1 MKLAS
6 KFCRRFVEKKL
17 LKPKQIL
24 TNNLL
29 SKGEKTKLLNPS
41 NFLPTIDFF
50 LKRKK
55 QKLLNPSKLLPT
67 VFFLKGRKKTKAAKP
82 KQIDTNNRLPFK
94 GKKQKLLNPSK
105 FFFLGSVI

>member
-1 MKLAS
+1 VKIAS

-29 SKGEKTKLLNPS
+29 SRGE
-41 NFLPTIDFF
+41 
-50 LKRKK
+50 
-55 QKLLNPSKLLPT
+55 
-67 VFFLKGRKKTKAAKP
+67 KTKAAKP

-94 GKKQKLLNPSK
+94 GEKTKAAKPEQIL
-105 FFFLGSVI
+105 FLGSVI

>member
-1 MKLAS
+1 VKLAS

-24 TNNLL
+24 TNNR
-29 SKGEKTKLLNPS
+29 E
-41 NFLPTIDFF
+41 
-50 LKRKK
+50 
-55 QKLLNPSKLLPT
+55 
-67 VFFLKGRKKTKAAKP
+67 KTKAAKP

-105 FFFLGSVI
+105 FFFWGSVI

>member
-1 MKLAS
+1 LALISTNIYNRERHDDLELVKIAS

-29 SKGEKTKLLNPS
+29 SRGE
-41 NFLPTIDFF
+41 
-50 LKRKK
+50 
-55 QKLLNPSKLLPT
+55 
-67 VFFLKGRKKTKAAKP
+67 KTKAAKP

-94 GKKQKLLNPSK
+94 GEKTKAAKPEQIL
-105 FFFLGSVI
+105 FLGSVI